1 MTEFDV
7 SPFEMDDNSLSETD
21 IEAVLA
27 SDQTAG
33 PDALHD
39 LFSGLRERFETSTD
53 VPVGTAL
60 AEFIDVVDLTT
71 TSAHTEPRRNRKMI
85 TGIGTLIATTTG
97 KIVLGTTVAAAS
109 MGAAHA
115 ADMVEIPGLPETSA
129 EVIIVD
135 HAKDS
140 EDKTEET
147 VPTEALNESS
157 ATEDEDNK
165 EDGTKEDVIK
175 EEAIEKSDGEDSED
189 EGTEDE
195 DTEHRNHGQMIS
207 KFATSTKLEG
217 CEKGQAISE
226 LASSKHDD
234 EDQDESDDDE
244 YEDDSGD
251 DESDDD
257 DDDSKDHPCEG
268 DDFDHEGEDEDS
280 DHEDEDE
287 DHEDSDHEDEDHDE
301 EHRGN
306 GKAKGKNNKPDHDDD
321 DDES

>member
-1 MTEFDV
+1 MSEFDV

-27 SDQTAG
+27 GDQTAG

-39 LFSGLRERFETSTD
+39 LISGLRERFEASTD
-53 VPVGTAL
+53 VPVGAAL

-71 TSAHTEPRRNRKMI
+71 TSTHTESRRNRKMI
-85 TGIGTLIATTTG
+85 TGIGTFIATTTG

-115 ADMVEIPGLPETSA
+115 VDMVEMPGLPESSA
-129 EVIIVD
+129 EVIVVD
-135 HAKDS
+135 NS
-140 EDKTEET
+140 EDSEET
-147 VPTEALNESS
+147 VPTQAHDESN
-157 ATEDEDNK
+157 AMEDED
-165 EDGTKEDVIK
+165 TKEDETKEEVIK
-175 EEAIEKSDGEDSED
+175 EEAIEKSDGEDGEGED
-189 EGTEDE
+189 GEGE

-207 KFATSTKLEG
+207 EFATSTELEG

-234 EDQDESDDDE
+234 EDQDESDDAEEEDE
-244 YEDDSGD
+244 ND
-251 DESDDD
+251 DEDEL
-257 DDDSKDHPCEG
+257 DDDSKDHPCK
-268 DDFDHEGEDEDS
+268 DDDLDHESEDS

-287 DHEDSDHEDEDHDE
+287 DEDHEDHDE

-306 GKAKGKNNKPDHDDD
+306 GKAKGKSNKPDHDDD
-321 DDES
+321 DDDDVDES